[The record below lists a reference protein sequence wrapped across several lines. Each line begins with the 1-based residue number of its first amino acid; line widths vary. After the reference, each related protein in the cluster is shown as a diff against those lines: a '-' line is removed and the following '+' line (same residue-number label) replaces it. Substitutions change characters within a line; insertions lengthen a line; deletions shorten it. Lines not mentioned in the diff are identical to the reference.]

1 MGARLKQLLQQ
12 DRLIHV
18 YGLGQLLGP
27 KFVEIIALHG
37 GFDAVWFD
45 IEHAGV
51 TTSQIE
57 QASLAARA
65 HGLDSFVRLTPTDY
79 ASMMRPLE
87 AGAGGVMA
95 AQVRSAVQTEEIIRW
110 VKFHPRGLRGYNG
123 LGVDGEYGR
132 LGTREYIEKANLET
146 FVAIQ
151 IEHFEAVDDID
162 RIAAVPDV
170 DVLFLGP
177 ADLSQS
183 MGMPGEWERPEMWR
197 AIERVASAAK
207 RNGIHWALVPKDV
220 AYARR
225 CVELGCKMLCV
236 GFDASTIWAGLQA
249 TQRQFAEFFPGKQ

>member
-1 MGARLKQLLQQ
+1 MGARLKQLLKAN
-12 DRLIHV
+12 RLVHV
-18 YGLGQLLGP
+18 YGLGQLLSA
-27 KFVEIIALHG
+27 KFVEIIGLHG

-45 IEHAGV
+45 MEHAGV
-51 TTSQIE
+51 IVAEIE

-79 ASMMRPLE
+79 ASVMRPLE
-87 AGAGGVMA
+87 AGACGIMA
-95 AQVRSAVQTEEIIRW
+95 AQVRSAAQTEEIVRW
-110 VKFHPRGLRGYNG
+110 VKFYPRGLRGYNG
-123 LGVDGEYGR
+123 LGVDGEFGR
-132 LGTREYIEKANLET
+132 LSVKDYIAKANRET

-151 IEHFEAVDDID
+151 IEHFQAIEDIE

-183 MGMPGEWERPEMWR
+183 MGIPGEWERPEMWK

-207 RNGIHWALVPKDV
+207 KNSIHWAIVPKDV
-220 AYARR
+220 TYARR

-236 GFDASTIWAGLQA
+236 GFDAQTLWAGLAA
-249 TQRQFAEFFPGKQ
+249 TQRQFQEFFGGS